1 MGRHS
6 RPEAAPVR
14 APWQRPVVVLAA
26 LLVVLAVVAV
36 VLATQGSDDAGARAD
51 VQTTPAPI
59 SSTSPTPTPAPTSPT
74 PSPAATRATSAPAST
89 APTPAASPA
98 ASATPSPT
106 PPPLLSFT
114 VLRAAWISVTDSS
127 GHQLVARV
135 FRAGEKASY
144 DGPAFTVRTGNA
156 GGVRFVVDG
165 KPRSLGG
172 SGQVESFTVRG

>member
-6 RPEAAPVR
+6 RPEAAPSR

-74 PSPAATRATSAPAST
+74 PSPAATPATSAPAST
-89 APTPAASPA
+89 APTPA

-114 VLRAAWISVTDSS
+114 VLRTAWISVTDSS